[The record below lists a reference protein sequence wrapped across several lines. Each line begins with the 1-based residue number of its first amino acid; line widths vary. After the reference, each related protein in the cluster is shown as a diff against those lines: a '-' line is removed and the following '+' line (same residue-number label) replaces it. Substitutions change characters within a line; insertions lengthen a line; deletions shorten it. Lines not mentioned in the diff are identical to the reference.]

1 MGTAARE
8 TSASRAAVPKES
20 RLGASGADPYGALSC
35 FFRFIR
41 VIVVPTDPGA
51 MMPAY
56 KAVTGNFAVQI
67 RPIVVPTGPGATRPR
82 RTPRGAHRGGLPRV

>member
-20 RLGASGADPYGALSC
+20 RLVASGADPYGALSC

-51 MMPAY
+51 MLPGR
-56 KAVTGNFAVQI
+56 KAVSGSFAVPI
-67 RPIVVPTGPGATRPR
+67 RPIVVPTGSAATSPAMRPPSR
-82 RTPRGAHRGGLPRV
+82 LPSV